1 MIRTIQEI
9 IQEAYNEIPTITA
22 AEAKEEQDNGAL
34 IIDTREINELVIT
47 GKIKNSV
54 HIPRGLIEFQNKET
68 NPNGVDGFTKDRK
81 IILYCAAGSRAALA
95 GKSLKDIGF
104 IDVHNLGGFSDWQSE
119 GLPIE
124 NITWLGKFLD
134 RVLFICY
141 LN

>member
-47 GKIKNSV
+47 GKIKNSI

-95 GKSLKDIGF
+95 GKVLKDIGF
-104 IDVHNLGGFSDWQSE
+104 TDVHNLGGFSDWQSE
-119 GLPIE
+119 GLPLE
-124 NITWLGKFLD
+124 NIT
-134 RVLFICY
+134 
-141 LN
+141 